1 MRAIAAM
8 ASNRVIGKDGKL
20 PWHIKGDLK
29 FFKKMTEGCIC
40 VVGRKTYDTLP
51 HLPNR
56 KFVVES
62 TQVGRY
68 ELGIDPKTKN
78 EICGVNLDPTGRY
91 LPVYSGRED
100 AWVIGGATIYKNLL
114 PFCTDLYLTRIFK
127 SYEGDTFFPSF
138 EHQFR
143 QWDIIEKTDEYSIVH
158 YKNMTPQ

>member
-1 MRAIAAM
+1 M
-8 ASNRVIGKDGKL
+8 ASNRVIGKDGVL
-20 PWHIKGDLK
+20 PWRIKGDLK

-78 EICGVNLDPTGRY
+78 EICGVNLHPEIRY
-91 LPVYSGRED
+91 YPVYRDRND
-100 AWVIGGATIYKNLL
+100 AWIIGGAMIYKALL
-114 PFCTDLYLTRIFK
+114 PKCTDLYLTHVAK
-127 SYEGDTFFPSF
+127 AYEGDTFFPAF
-138 EHQFR
+138 EHQFAKVAT
-143 QWDIIEKTDEYSIVH
+143 IEKTDEYEIVH
-158 YKNMTPQ
+158 YKNIDPTVT